1 MPDIGDFQ
9 SLVAATKIAG
19 KIALAVVGTM
29 AIFAGN

>member
-9 SLVAATKIAG
+9 SLVAAIKIAG
-19 KIALAVVGTM
+19 KIAVTVAGTM